1 VVAQVVVDN
10 QKRFMDVY
18 VGLLR
23 NVVDFHVLKKSKL
36 YQCAIHGGFFDM
48 AIGSWNGIP
57 PYLLGDMRYPLFLWL
72 VTPHKEDGEAHLIL
86 KLLYNRKHKKGRL
99 IVDNAFGIL
108 NQTL

>member
-1 VVAQVVVDN
+1 MVAQVVVDN

-57 PYLLGDMRYPLFLWL
+57 P
-72 VTPHKEDGEAHLIL
+72 
-86 KLLYNRKHKKGRL
+86 
-99 IVDNAFGIL
+99 
-108 NQTL
+108 